1 MPPVLDRDERVIG
14 ERSMG
19 DSGVGMILGHL
30 SVNVLYVWGIGIVLL
45 GVALWYGLRRGGNL
59 RRSERARLD
68 ENTRA
73 AQIRD
78 DHQKH

>member
-1 MPPVLDRDERVIG
+1 
-14 ERSMG
+14 MG

-30 SVNVLYVWGIGIVLL
+30 SVNLLYVWGIGIVLL

-59 RRSERARLD
+59 RRRERARLD
-68 ENTRA
+68 ANTRA

-78 DHQKH
+78 DPHKH

>member
-1 MPPVLDRDERVIG
+1 
-14 ERSMG
+14 MG

-30 SVNVLYVWGIGIVLL
+30 SVNMLYVWGIGIVLL
-45 GVALWYGLRRGGNL
+45 GVALWYGLGKGGNL
-59 RRSERARLD
+59 RRTERSRLG

-78 DHQKH
+78 DPQKQ

>member
-1 MPPVLDRDERVIG
+1 MPPVLTGRTRDRRAING
-14 ERSMG
+14 C
-19 DSGVGMILGHL
+19 GVGMILGHL

-59 RRSERARLD
+59 RHSERARLD

-73 AQIRD
+73 AQVRD
-78 DHQKH
+78 DPQKH

>member
-1 MPPVLDRDERVIG
+1 
-14 ERSMG
+14 MG

-30 SVNVLYVWGIGIVLL
+30 SVNMLYVWGIGIVLL
-45 GVALWYGLRRGGNL
+45 GVALWYGLRKGGNL
-59 RRSERARLD
+59 RRTERSRLD

-78 DHQKH
+78 DPQKH